1 MNDRLNELQT
11 NASDL
16 FDRMAEIRDSA
27 EREKR
32 DLKGSEMK
40 EFSRLEK
47 ELTPIVLEMEEL
59 EERALEEAR
68 EAAESGKGITVSN
81 PSVAST
87 AAGQVLETEVRSGR
101 MSQDAATRL
110 ERMTKVEN
118 VSERSAAESYIR
130 TAGSP
135 AYLRAFS
142 RLLAD
147 PSRGH
152 QLWTEEERQAY
163 QAAAEVRTALSLTT
177 GQDLL
182 PLSLDP
188 TINVTNGGFATG
200 IRSLARTVQT
210 VTNSHRMITSAGV
223 TAEWKTE
230 LVEAADATPSVSELD
245 IPVHL
250 ADAYAVVS
258 YELAA
263 DAAGDLF
270 QQLQNTLFDGWA
282 NLTNQSYVTGTGSGQ
297 AKGFITSVS
306 AVPGS
311 VVTGTGTEAV
321 VSADVF
327 NLQAALPPRW
337 QNDASWAMSLPVAN
351 ALRQLTTPNG
361 SLEFPELRNSN
372 PSLLGRPVAIVSE
385 MATINPAVTAT
396 DYVIAYGDFD
406 EFVIVDRLG
415 MSIEL
420 IPNVIGANQRPI
432 GARGILLFGMTGSDV
447 LIPNAFRLLSVATTA

>member
-1 MNDRLNELQT
+1 
-11 NASDL
+11 
-16 FDRMAEIRDSA
+16 
-27 EREKR
+27 
-32 DLKGSEMK
+32 MK
-40 EFSRLEK
+40 SY
-47 ELTPIVLEMEEL
+47 EEL
-59 EERALEEAR
+59 EERRTALVERMTEIRDKVAREKRDVLTVPESDEFFNLDHELRNIVAEQNEINERAREEAR
-68 EAAESGKGITVSN
+68 EAIESGKGIVVSN
-81 PSVAST
+81 PSVATT

-110 ERMTKVEN
+110 ERLTKVEN

-130 TAGSP
+130 AAGSA
-135 AYLRAFS
+135 AYLRAFGK
-142 RLLAD
+142 LMAD
-147 PSRGH
+147 PQRGH

-163 QAAAEVRTALSLTT
+163 AAATEVRTALSLTT
-177 GQDLL
+177 GVDLL

-188 TINVTNGGFATG
+188 TINLTNGGFATG

-223 TAEWKTE
+223 TAEFKAE

-282 NLTNQSYVTGTGSGQ
+282 NLTNQAYVTGTGSGQ
-297 AKGFITSVS
+297 PKGFVTAVS
-306 AVPGS
+306 AVSGS

-351 ALRQLTTPNG
+351 ALRQLETTNG
-361 SLEFPELRNSN
+361 ALEFPELRNSN

-432 GARGILLFGMTGSDV
+432 GARGILLYGMTGSDV